1 MSLFLDQKYL
11 SLVSNRLPL
20 FKRKGDRL
28 YNCRCII
35 CGDSIKHK
43 TKARGYFFEYKT
55 ELRYKCHNCDA
66 SMAFGTFLKNLD
78 SNLHSQYLMERYS
91 EGVDKKPDNIDAFVF
106 EEPKFKSAEQRL
118 IDKLLDRL
126 DTLPEDN
133 EAVQFCLNRKIPK
146 DKFDRL
152 YYIENIG
159 DIVQLND
166 KYRESIKGKEPR
178 LVLPF
183 YDEAGQLTGVTC
195 RALRGEAL
203 RYITVKIKDQASLIF
218 GFNEVDKSKTV
229 YVVEGPIDS
238 LFIDNCIAVAGTA
251 FNKVKFFDIPD
262 SQLVYIY
269 DNQPRNAE
277 LCKIMERTIDQ
288 GSKVVI
294 WPQTIA
300 EKDIND
306 MVLAQ
311 KNVMSIIKKSIHSGL
326 AAKANFYSWKR
337 V

>member
-11 SLVSNRLPL
+11 SLVSNRLPM

-35 CGDSIKHK
+35 CGDSIKNK
-43 TKARGYFFEYKT
+43 SKARGYFFEYKT

-66 SMAFGTFLKNLD
+66 SMAFGTFLKSLD
-78 SNLHSQYLMERYS
+78 SNLHSQYLLERYS
-91 EGVDKKPDNIDAFVF
+91 EGTDIKANTAIEFKF
-106 EEPKFKSAEQRL
+106 EEPKFKSQGERL
-118 IDKLLDRL
+118 IDKLLDRI
-126 DTLPEDN
+126 DTLPADN
-133 EAVQFCLNRKIPK
+133 EAVQFCIARQIPK
-146 DKFDRL
+146 EKFKYL
-152 YYIENIG
+152 YYIENVC

-166 KYRESIKGKEPR
+166 RYKESVKGKEPR
-178 LVLPF
+178 LVIPF
-183 YDEAGQLTGVTC
+183 YDESGQLTGVTC
-195 RALRGEAL
+195 RGLRGEAL
-203 RYITVKIKDQASLIF
+203 RYITVKIKEQVPLIF
-218 GFNEVDKSKTV
+218 GLNEVDKAKTV
-229 YVVEGPIDS
+229 YVVEGPLDS
-238 LFIDNCIAVAGTA
+238 LFVDNCIAVAGTA
-251 FNKVKFFDIPD
+251 FNKVKFSDIPS

-294 WPQTIA
+294 WPQTIT

-306 MVLAQ
+306 MVLAN
-311 KNVMSIIKKSIHSGL
+311 KNVMGIIKKNIHTGL
-326 AAKANFYSWKR
+326 AAKAYFYSWKR